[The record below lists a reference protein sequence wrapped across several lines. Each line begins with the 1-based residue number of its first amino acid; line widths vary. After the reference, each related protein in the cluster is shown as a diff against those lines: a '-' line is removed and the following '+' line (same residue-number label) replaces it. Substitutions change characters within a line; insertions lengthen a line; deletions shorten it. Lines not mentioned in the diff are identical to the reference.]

1 MLKHEM
7 KSLSE
12 ALGVATYDAEGR
24 ELDNR
29 EMLNGLSSKLIYLV
43 RQIKKLELLRA
54 ACEPG
59 EIEELIGFS
68 DSDVDRL
75 IRMEFLLEEDVGIAL
90 IDLLNPSMKID
101 VEMNWM
107 DAANALEKVFDKR
120 VARADAFFRDNKCIA
135 AIYYVPIPS
144 VERRIK
150 EMFCV

>member
-12 ALGVATYDAEGR
+12 ALGVATYDAEGH

-29 EMLNGLSSKLIYLV
+29 DLLHGLASKLIYLV
-43 RQIKKLELLRA
+43 HQVKRLELLRA

-68 DSDVDRL
+68 EKDVDRL
-75 IRMEFLLEEDVGIAL
+75 IRMEFLLEEDVGVML
-90 IDLLNPSMKID
+90 IDLLTPKMRID

-107 DAANALEKVFDKR
+107 DAANALEKVFDKGI
-120 VARADAFFRDNKCIA
+120 ASADAFFNDNQCIA